1 MKKMQID
8 AKNFSVLGGGGGG
21 LLGRVGLP
29 LTHNYYYFGP
39 QGNESNE

>member
-8 AKNFSVLGGGGGG
+8 AKNFSVLGEGAGQGRTG

-29 LTHNYYYFGP
+29 
-39 QGNESNE
+39 